1 MSNIKELIE
10 SQLEN
15 YVSKTNCLEKT
26 LIESMRYS
34 LLGNGKRIRAMLVCE
49 FCKLCNGN
57 IEKALPFAC
66 AIEMI
71 HAYSLIHDDLPC
83 IDNDDMR
90 RGKPSNH
97 VVFGQDIALLSGDA
111 LLTLAFEV
119 MLSEKTIKEVGYET
133 ACKSARILA
142 KRSGMFGMI
151 GGQVID
157 IQSQGQSTDLDKLKI
172 MDQKKTGELICA
184 AAEVGCTIAGADP
197 EKTKN
202 AINYAINLGLAFQIM
217 DDILDVTSSSEV
229 FGKPI
234 NSDKEKNKSTYVS
247 LLGLE
252 KSKNLVISL
261 TDSAISS
268 LEKFDNDTSYLKKL
282 ALDLSKRKK

>member
-1 MSNIKELIE
+1 MSNIKDLVE
-10 SQLEN
+10 SQLKK
-15 YVSKTNCLEKT
+15 YVSNTNCLEKT
-26 LIESMRYS
+26 LIESMKYS
-34 LLGNGKRIRAMLVCE
+34 LLGNGKRIRAILVCE

-57 IEKALPFAC
+57 VEKALPFAC

-119 MLSEKTIKEVGYET
+119 MLAEKTIKEVGYET

-184 AAEVGCTIAGADP
+184 AAEIGCTIAGADP